1 MQKGIQMQEKT
12 NIKDRVSIDF
22 SNKQLF
28 NRREVTKQDGTKVN
42 LVSIA
47 LPTTSQ
53 YRGFLYTANAD
64 YVYQSKY
71 NKNMSY
77 TYLLANK
84 DVTIRKYDKETETSE
99 EKVLT
104 VDELKKE
111 FRSWQSKAKSKDK
124 ANADKTD
131 SQPQVTPSYE
141 EMNDEPDKDFE
152 PIDM

>member
-12 NIKDRVSIDF
+12 NIKDRVSIEF

-53 YRGFLYTANAD
+53 YRGFSYTANAD

-84 DVTIRKYDKETETSE
+84 DITIRKYDKETETSE

-111 FRSWQSKAKSKDK
+111 FRSWQSKNKTKETTSKSEKQGQDI
-124 ANADKTD
+124 
-131 SQPQVTPSYE
+131 SSPVYE
-141 EMNDEPDKDFE
+141 ETDKDYE

>member
-12 NIKDRVSIDF
+12 NIKDRVSIEF

-53 YRGFLYTANAD
+53 YRGFSYTANAD

-84 DVTIRKYDKETETSE
+84 NITIRKYDKETETSE

-111 FRSWQSKAKSKDK
+111 FRSWQTKNKAKENTSKSEK
-124 ANADKTD
+124 RGQEI
-131 SQPQVTPSYE
+131 SSPVYE
-141 EMNDEPDKDFE
+141 EPDKDYE

>member
-1 MQKGIQMQEKT
+1 MQEKT
-12 NIKDRVSIDF
+12 NIKDRVSIEF

-53 YRGFLYTANAD
+53 YRGFSYTANAD

-84 DVTIRKYDKETETSE
+84 DITIRKYDKETETSE

-111 FRSWQSKAKSKDK
+111 FRSWQTKNKAKETTSKSEK
-124 ANADKTD
+124 QGQEISSPA
-131 SQPQVTPSYE
+131 YE
-141 EMNDEPDKDFE
+141 EPDKDYE

>member
-12 NIKDRVSIDF
+12 NIKNRVSIEF

-53 YRGFLYTANAD
+53 YRGFSYTANAD

-84 DVTIRKYDKETETSE
+84 DITIRKYDKETETSE

-111 FRSWQSKAKSKDK
+111 FRSWQTKNKAKENISKSDK
-124 ANADKTD
+124 QGQEI
-131 SQPQVTPSYE
+131 SSPVYE
-141 EMNDEPDKDFE
+141 APDKDYE

>member
-12 NIKDRVSIDF
+12 NIKDRVSIEF

-53 YRGFLYTANAD
+53 YRGFSYTANAD

-84 DVTIRKYDKETETSE
+84 DITIRKYDKETETSE

-111 FRSWQSKAKSKDK
+111 FRSWQTKKQAKENTSKSEKQGQEIS
-124 ANADKTD
+124 
-131 SQPQVTPSYE
+131 SPVYE
-141 EMNDEPDKDFE
+141 EPDKDYE

>member
-12 NIKDRVSIDF
+12 NIKDRVSIEF

-53 YRGFLYTANAD
+53 YRGFSYTANAD

-84 DVTIRKYDKETETSE
+84 DITIRKYDKETETSE

-111 FRSWQSKAKSKDK
+111 FRSWQSKNKTKETTSKSEKQGQDI
-124 ANADKTD
+124 
-131 SQPQVTPSYE
+131 SSPVYE
-141 EMNDEPDKDFE
+141 EPDKDYE
-152 PIDM
+152 PIDI

>member
-12 NIKDRVSIDF
+12 NIKDRVSIEF

-53 YRGFLYTANAD
+53 YRGFSYTANAD

-84 DVTIRKYDKETETSE
+84 DITIRKYDKETETSE

-111 FRSWQSKAKSKDK
+111 FRSWQTKNKAKENTSKSEK
-124 ANADKTD
+124 QGQEI
-131 SQPQVTPSYE
+131 SSPVYE
-141 EMNDEPDKDFE
+141 EPDKDYE
-152 PIDM
+152 PIDI

>member
-1 MQKGIQMQEKT
+1 MQEKT
-12 NIKDRVSIDF
+12 NIKDRVSIEF

-53 YRGFLYTANAD
+53 YRGFSYTANAD

-84 DVTIRKYDKETETSE
+84 DITIRKYDKETETSE

-111 FRSWQSKAKSKDK
+111 FRSWQTKNKAKENTSKSEK
-124 ANADKTD
+124 QGQEI
-131 SQPQVTPSYE
+131 SSPVYE
-141 EMNDEPDKDFE
+141 EPDKDYE

>member
-12 NIKDRVSIDF
+12 NIKDRVSIEF

-53 YRGFLYTANAD
+53 YRGFSYTANAD

-84 DVTIRKYDKETETSE
+84 DITIRKYDKETETSE

-111 FRSWQSKAKSKDK
+111 FRSWQTKNKAKENTSKSEK
-124 ANADKTD
+124 QGQEISSPA
-131 SQPQVTPSYE
+131 YE
-141 EMNDEPDKDFE
+141 EPDKDYE
-152 PIDM
+152 PINM

>member
-12 NIKDRVSIDF
+12 NIKDRVSIEF

-53 YRGFLYTANAD
+53 YRGFSYTANAD

-71 NKNMSY
+71 NKNISY

-84 DVTIRKYDKETETSE
+84 DITIRKYDKETETSE

-111 FRSWQSKAKSKDK
+111 FRSWQTKNKAKENTSKSEK
-124 ANADKTD
+124 QGQEI
-131 SQPQVTPSYE
+131 SSPVYE
-141 EMNDEPDKDFE
+141 EPDKDYE

>member
-53 YRGFLYTANAD
+53 YRGFSYTANAD

-84 DVTIRKYDKETETSE
+84 DITIRKYDKETETSE

-104 VDELKKE
+104 VNELKKE
-111 FRSWQSKAKSKDK
+111 FRSWQSKNKTKETTSKSEKQGQDI
-124 ANADKTD
+124 
-131 SQPQVTPSYE
+131 SSPVYE
-141 EMNDEPDKDFE
+141 EPDKDYE

>member
-12 NIKDRVSIDF
+12 NIKDRVSIEF

-53 YRGFLYTANAD
+53 DRGFSYTANAD

-84 DVTIRKYDKETETSE
+84 DITIRKYDKETETSE

-111 FRSWQSKAKSKDK
+111 FRSWQTKNKAKENTSKSEK
-124 ANADKTD
+124 QGQEI
-131 SQPQVTPSYE
+131 SSPVYE
-141 EMNDEPDKDFE
+141 EPDKDYE

>member
-12 NIKDRVSIDF
+12 NIKDRVSIEF

-53 YRGFLYTANAD
+53 YRGFSYTANAD
-64 YVYQSKY
+64 YVYHSKY

-84 DVTIRKYDKETETSE
+84 NITIRKYDKETETSE

-131 SQPQVTPSYE
+131 SQAQVTPSYE

>member
-12 NIKDRVSIDF
+12 NIKDRVSIEF

-53 YRGFLYTANAD
+53 YRGFSYTANAD

-84 DVTIRKYDKETETSE
+84 YITIRKYDKETETSE

>member
-1 MQKGIQMQEKT
+1 MQEKT
-12 NIKDRVSIDF
+12 NIKDRVSIEF

-53 YRGFLYTANAD
+53 YRGFSYTANAD

-84 DVTIRKYDKETETSE
+84 DITIRKYDKETETSE

-111 FRSWQSKAKSKDK
+111 FRSWQSKSKTKENTNKSDK
-124 ANADKTD
+124 QGQEI
-131 SQPQVTPSYE
+131 SSSVYE
-141 EMNDEPDKDFE
+141 EPDKDYE

>member
-53 YRGFLYTANAD
+53 YRGFSYTANAD

-84 DVTIRKYDKETETSE
+84 DITIRKYDKETETSE

-111 FRSWQSKAKSKDK
+111 FRSWQTKNKAKENTSKSEK
-124 ANADKTD
+124 QGQEI
-131 SQPQVTPSYE
+131 SSPVYE
-141 EMNDEPDKDFE
+141 EPDKDYE

>member
-12 NIKDRVSIDF
+12 NIKDRVSIEF

-53 YRGFLYTANAD
+53 YRGFSYTANAD

-84 DVTIRKYDKETETSE
+84 DITIRKYDKETETSE

-111 FRSWQSKAKSKDK
+111 FRSWQSKNRTKETTSKSEKQGQDI
-124 ANADKTD
+124 
-131 SQPQVTPSYE
+131 SSPVYE
-141 EMNDEPDKDFE
+141 EPDKDYE
-152 PIDM
+152 PIDI

>member
-12 NIKDRVSIDF
+12 NIKDRVSIEF

-53 YRGFLYTANAD
+53 YRGFSYTANAD

-84 DVTIRKYDKETETSE
+84 DITISKYDKETETSE

-111 FRSWQSKAKSKDK
+111 FRSWQTKNKAKENTSKSEK
-124 ANADKTD
+124 RGQEI
-131 SQPQVTPSYE
+131 SSPVYE
-141 EMNDEPDKDFE
+141 EPDKDYE

>member
-12 NIKDRVSIDF
+12 NIKDRVSIEF

-53 YRGFLYTANAD
+53 YRGFSYTANAD

-84 DVTIRKYDKETETSE
+84 DITIRKYDKETETSE

-111 FRSWQSKAKSKDK
+111 FRSWQTKNKAKENTSKSEK
-124 ANADKTD
+124 QGQEI
-131 SQPQVTPSYE
+131 SSPVYE
-141 EMNDEPDKDFE
+141 EPDKDYE

>member
-12 NIKDRVSIDF
+12 NIKDRVSIEF

-53 YRGFLYTANAD
+53 YRGFSYTANAD

-84 DVTIRKYDKETETSE
+84 EITIRKYDKETETSE

-111 FRSWQSKAKSKDK
+111 FRSWQTKNKAKENTSKSEK
-124 ANADKTD
+124 QGQEI
-131 SQPQVTPSYE
+131 SSPVYE
-141 EMNDEPDKDFE
+141 EPDKDYE
-152 PIDM
+152 LIDM

>member
-12 NIKDRVSIDF
+12 NIKDRVSIEF

-53 YRGFLYTANAD
+53 YRGFSYTANAD

-71 NKNMSY
+71 NKNMSD

-84 DVTIRKYDKETETSE
+84 DITIRKYDKETETSE

-111 FRSWQSKAKSKDK
+111 FRSWQTKNKAKENTSKSEK
-124 ANADKTD
+124 QGQEI
-131 SQPQVTPSYE
+131 SSPVYE
-141 EMNDEPDKDFE
+141 EPDKDYE
-152 PIDM
+152 PIDI

>member
-12 NIKDRVSIDF
+12 NIKDRVSIEF
-22 SNKQLF
+22 SNIQLF

-53 YRGFLYTANAD
+53 YRGFSYTANAD

-84 DVTIRKYDKETETSE
+84 DITIRKYDKETETSE

-111 FRSWQSKAKSKDK
+111 FRSWQTKNKAKETTSKSEK
-124 ANADKTD
+124 QGQEISSPA
-131 SQPQVTPSYE
+131 YE
-141 EMNDEPDKDFE
+141 EPDKDYE

>member
-12 NIKDRVSIDF
+12 NIKDRVSIEF

-53 YRGFLYTANAD
+53 YRGFSYTANAD

-84 DVTIRKYDKETETSE
+84 DITIRKYDKETETSE

-111 FRSWQSKAKSKDK
+111 FRSWQSKNRTKETTSKSEKQGQ
-124 ANADKTD
+124 NI
-131 SQPQVTPSYE
+131 SSPVYE
-141 EMNDEPDKDFE
+141 EPDKDYE

>member
-12 NIKDRVSIDF
+12 NIKDRVSIEF

-53 YRGFLYTANAD
+53 YRGFSYTANAD

-84 DVTIRKYDKETETSE
+84 DITIRKYDKETETSE

-111 FRSWQSKAKSKDK
+111 FRSWQTKNKAKENTSKSEK
-124 ANADKTD
+124 RGQEI
-131 SQPQVTPSYE
+131 SSPVYE
-141 EMNDEPDKDFE
+141 EPDKDYE

>member
-12 NIKDRVSIDF
+12 NIKDRVSIEF

-28 NRREVTKQDGTKVN
+28 NRREVTKQDGNKVN

-53 YRGFLYTANAD
+53 YRGFSYTANAD

-84 DVTIRKYDKETETSE
+84 DITIRKYDKETETSE

-111 FRSWQSKAKSKDK
+111 FRSWQTKNKAKENTSKSEK
-124 ANADKTD
+124 QGQEI
-131 SQPQVTPSYE
+131 SSPVYE
-141 EMNDEPDKDFE
+141 EPDKDYE

>member
-12 NIKDRVSIDF
+12 NIKDRVSIEF

-42 LVSIA
+42 LVSIE

-53 YRGFLYTANAD
+53 YRGFSYTANAD

-84 DVTIRKYDKETETSE
+84 DITIRKYDKETETSE

-104 VDELKKE
+104 VNELKKE
-111 FRSWQSKAKSKDK
+111 FRSWQTKNKAKENTSKSEK
-124 ANADKTD
+124 QGQEF
-131 SQPQVTPSYE
+131 SSPVYE
-141 EMNDEPDKDFE
+141 EPDKDYE

>member
-12 NIKDRVSIDF
+12 NIKDRVSIEF

-53 YRGFLYTANAD
+53 YRGFSYTANAD

-84 DVTIRKYDKETETSE
+84 DITIRKYDKETETSE

-111 FRSWQSKAKSKDK
+111 FRSWQTKNTAKENTSKSEKQGQEIS
-124 ANADKTD
+124 
-131 SQPQVTPSYE
+131 SPVYE
-141 EMNDEPDKDFE
+141 EPDKDYE

>member
-1 MQKGIQMQEKT
+1 MQTGIQMQEKT
-12 NIKDRVSIDF
+12 NIKDRVSIEF

-53 YRGFLYTANAD
+53 YRGFSYTANAD

-84 DVTIRKYDKETETSE
+84 DITIRKYDKETETSE

-111 FRSWQSKAKSKDK
+111 FRSWQTKNKAKENTSKSEK
-124 ANADKTD
+124 QGQEI
-131 SQPQVTPSYE
+131 SSPVYE
-141 EMNDEPDKDFE
+141 EPDKDYE

>member
-1 MQKGIQMQEKT
+1 MQKEIQMQEKT
-12 NIKDRVSIDF
+12 NIKDRVSIEF

-53 YRGFLYTANAD
+53 YRGFSYTANAD

-84 DVTIRKYDKETETSE
+84 DITIRKYDKETETSE

-111 FRSWQSKAKSKDK
+111 FRSWQTKNKAKENTSKSEK
-124 ANADKTD
+124 QGQEI
-131 SQPQVTPSYE
+131 SSPVYE
-141 EMNDEPDKDFE
+141 EPDKDYE
-152 PIDM
+152 PIDI

>member
-12 NIKDRVSIDF
+12 NIKDRVSIEF

-53 YRGFLYTANAD
+53 YRGFSYTANAD

-84 DVTIRKYDKETETSE
+84 DITIRKYDKETETSE

>member
-12 NIKDRVSIDF
+12 NIKDRVSIEF

-53 YRGFLYTANAD
+53 YRGFSYTANAD

-84 DVTIRKYDKETETSE
+84 DITIRKYDKETETSE

-111 FRSWQSKAKSKDK
+111 FRSWQTKNKAKENTSKSEK
-124 ANADKTD
+124 QGQEISSPA
-131 SQPQVTPSYE
+131 YE
-141 EMNDEPDKDFE
+141 EPDKDYE

>member
-12 NIKDRVSIDF
+12 NIKDRVSIEF

-53 YRGFLYTANAD
+53 YRGFSYTANAD

-84 DVTIRKYDKETETSE
+84 DITIRKYDKETETSE

-131 SQPQVTPSYE
+131 SQAQVTPLYE
-141 EMNDEPDKDFE
+141 ELNDEPDKDFE

>member
-12 NIKDRVSIDF
+12 NIKDRVSIEF

-28 NRREVTKQDGTKVN
+28 NIREVTKQDGTKVN

-53 YRGFLYTANAD
+53 YRGFSYTANAD

-84 DVTIRKYDKETETSE
+84 DITIRKYDKETETSE

-111 FRSWQSKAKSKDK
+111 FRSWQ
-124 ANADKTD
+124 TRTR
-131 SQPQVTPSYE
+131 QRL
-141 EMNDEPDKDFE
+141 
-152 PIDM
+152 

>member
-12 NIKDRVSIDF
+12 NIKDRVSIEF

-53 YRGFLYTANAD
+53 YRGFSYTANAD

-84 DVTIRKYDKETETSE
+84 DITIRKYDKETETSE

-111 FRSWQSKAKSKDK
+111 FRSWQSKNKTKETTSKSEKQGQDI
-124 ANADKTD
+124 
-131 SQPQVTPSYE
+131 SSPVYE
-141 EMNDEPDKDFE
+141 EPDKDYE

>member
-1 MQKGIQMQEKT
+1 MQKGIHMQEKT
-12 NIKDRVSIDF
+12 NIKDRVSIEF

-53 YRGFLYTANAD
+53 YRGFSYTANAD

-84 DVTIRKYDKETETSE
+84 DITIRKYDKETETSE

-111 FRSWQSKAKSKDK
+111 FRSWQTKNKAKENTSKSEK
-124 ANADKTD
+124 QGQEI
-131 SQPQVTPSYE
+131 SSPVYE
-141 EMNDEPDKDFE
+141 EPDKDYE

>member
-12 NIKDRVSIDF
+12 NIKDRVSIEF

-53 YRGFLYTANAD
+53 YRGFSYTANAD

-84 DVTIRKYDKETETSE
+84 DITIRKYDKETETSE

-111 FRSWQSKAKSKDK
+111 FRSWKTKNKAKENTSKSEK
-124 ANADKTD
+124 RGQEI
-131 SQPQVTPSYE
+131 SSPVYE
-141 EMNDEPDKDFE
+141 EPDKDYE

>member
-12 NIKDRVSIDF
+12 NIKDRVSIEF

-53 YRGFLYTANAD
+53 YRGFSYTANAD

-111 FRSWQSKAKSKDK
+111 FRSWQTKNKAKENTSKSEK
-124 ANADKTD
+124 RGQEI
-131 SQPQVTPSYE
+131 SSPVYE
-141 EMNDEPDKDFE
+141 EPDKDYE

>member
-12 NIKDRVSIDF
+12 NIKDRVSIEF

-53 YRGFLYTANAD
+53 YRGFSYTANAD

-84 DVTIRKYDKETETSE
+84 EITIRKYDKETETSE

-111 FRSWQSKAKSKDK
+111 FRSWQTKNKAKENTSKSEK
-124 ANADKTD
+124 QGQEI
-131 SQPQVTPSYE
+131 SSPVYE
-141 EMNDEPDKDFE
+141 EPDKDYE

>member
-12 NIKDRVSIDF
+12 NIKDRVSIEF

-53 YRGFLYTANAD
+53 YRGFSYTANAD

-84 DVTIRKYDKETETSE
+84 DITIRKYDKETETSE

-124 ANADKTD
+124 ANADKTN
-131 SQPQVTPSYE
+131 S
-141 EMNDEPDKDFE
+141 
-152 PIDM
+152 